1 MDVPKPKIGFKRV
14 LRRDNS
20 SNVLTLRG
28 TVATASLFSA
38 VGINWDFEG
47 FFCNDRCFLVSFVV
61 LSLETGVLEE
71 SILRFLD
78 TGGSRDFGITILVG
92 GEYGEGGDGGD
103 GVISMGANEL
113 TKNFIRALHGV
124 VSPNLSN
131 MMGCTREGALL
142 FRDEAQMTT
151 VSFILPCLMLDAAC
165 M

>member
-1 MDVPKPKIGFKRV
+1 
-14 LRRDNS
+14 
-20 SNVLTLRG
+20 
-28 TVATASLFSA
+28 
-38 VGINWDFEG
+38 
-47 FFCNDRCFLVSFVV
+47 
-61 LSLETGVLEE
+61 
-71 SILRFLD
+71 
-78 TGGSRDFGITILVG
+78 LVG